1 MLVAEAGKARAEL
14 ARWTGDPD
22 PQPSGPLPHF
32 AVSREA
38 LRAALARHPELELAS
53 ASVGQALADVDA
65 ARAEKRPD
73 WGFNVAFQRRDPQ
86 FGSMVSVGA
95 TLTLQLFHGLPQNT
109 PIEAPRDHALAA
121 ASAAEERRGK
131 HEG

>member
-73 WGFNVAFQRRDPQ
+73 WR
-86 FGSMVSVGA
+86 SEEHTSE
-95 TLTLQLFHGLPQNT
+95 LQSLMRISYAVFCLKNKIRTKKPTKDTVLSH
-109 PIEAPRDHALAA
+109 
-121 ASAAEERRGK
+121 
-131 HEG
+131 